1 MFNKKRKPWYKTT
14 IGAFYC
20 NFKLAREVYLNEKKT
35 LPKHKRR
42 KFKYIFD
49 FYN

>member
-1 MFNKKRKPWYKTT
+1 MFKVLGKPWYRTNL
-14 IGAFYC
+14 GAFYC
-20 NFKLAREVYLNEKKT
+20 NFRLAREVYLHEKKT

-42 KFKYIFD
+42 KFKDILD